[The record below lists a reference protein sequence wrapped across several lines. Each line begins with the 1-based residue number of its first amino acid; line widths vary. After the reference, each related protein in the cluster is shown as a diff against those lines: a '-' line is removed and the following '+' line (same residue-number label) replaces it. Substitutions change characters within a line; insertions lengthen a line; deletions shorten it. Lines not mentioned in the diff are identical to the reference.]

1 MNDTNKEKR
10 NTLKDSSRIIIK
22 VGSRVIVDKTGHP
35 DIVKVERLVKQI
47 AQIHKQGKEV
57 ILVTSGAI
65 AAGVEALG
73 LKRRPKILPEL
84 QMAAA
89 VGQTRLMTLYE
100 RLFSKEGCIAAQVL
114 LTHGDLRIRTRHL
127 NARNTIL
134 RLLDHKII
142 PIINENDVVSVDEIR
157 FGDNDQLASLTAI
170 LIESN
175 LLLLLTTINGLQRV
189 VGDTSSRIP
198 FLDTITK
205 EILTMASGKGS
216 DFSLGGMAS
225 KLQAAQMAAN
235 LGIKVV
241 IANGNEKNVIPEIIS
256 GENIGT
262 LIISSKKSN
271 LSKINRRK
279 RWIAFFHRTS
289 GVITVDSGAEK
300 AVVKQNYSLLPI
312 GICEVEGNFVKGTL
326 VKIKNQNGETI
337 AKGLVSFSS
346 DEVRKI
352 QGKKSTEIKKIL
364 GHDNYNEVIHK
375 DNLIV
380 LDG

>member
-1 MNDTNKEKR
+1 M
-10 NTLKDSSRIIIK
+10 
-22 VGSRVIVDKTGHP
+22 
-35 DIVKVERLVKQI
+35 
-47 AQIHKQGKEV
+47 
-57 ILVTSGAI
+57 
-65 AAGVEALG
+65 
-73 LKRRPKILPEL
+73 
-84 QMAAA
+84 
-89 VGQTRLMTLYE
+89 
-100 RLFSKEGCIAAQVL
+100 
-114 LTHGDLRIRTRHL
+114 

-134 RLLDHKII
+134 RLLDHNII

-175 LLLLLTTINGLQRV
+175 LLLLLTTINGFQRV
-189 VGDTSSRIP
+189 VGDSSSRIP

-205 EILTMASGKGS
+205 ETLMMASGKGS

-225 KLQAAQMAAN
+225 KLQAAQMAAD
-235 LGIKVV
+235 LGIKVI
-241 IANGNEKNVIPEIIS
+241 IANGNDKNVIPEIIS
-256 GENIGT
+256 GEDIGT

-300 AVVKQNYSLLPI
+300 AIVKQNYSLLPI
-312 GICEVEGNFVKGTL
+312 GICEVEGNFIKGTL
-326 VKIKNQNGETI
+326 VKMKNQNGETI

-346 DEVRKI
+346 DEICKI
-352 QGKKSTEIKKIL
+352 QGKKSVEIKKIL
-364 GHDNYNEVIHK
+364 GHDNYDEVIHR

-380 LDG
+380 LKE

>member
-1 MNDTNKEKR
+1 MNVISKDERNSLKE
-10 NTLKDSSRIIIK
+10 SSRIIIK

-73 LKRRPKILPEL
+73 LKNRPKILPEL

-114 LTHGDLRIRTRHL
+114 LTHGDLRKRARHL

-134 RLLDHKII
+134 RLLDHNII

-189 VGDTSSRIP
+189 VGDSSSRIS
-198 FLDTITK
+198 FLDAITK
-205 EILTMASGKGS
+205 ETLTMASGKGS

-225 KLQAAQMAAN
+225 KLQAAQMAAD

-241 IANGNEKNVIPEIIS
+241 IADGNEKNVIPAIIS
-256 GENIGT
+256 GEDIGT

-300 AVVKQNYSLLPI
+300 AVAKQNYSLLPI
-312 GICEVEGNFVKGTL
+312 GICEVEGNFVKGSL
-326 VKIKNQNGETI
+326 VKIKNQNGKTI

-346 DEVRKI
+346 DEIRRI
-352 QGKKSTEIKKIL
+352 QGKKSVEIKNIL
-364 GHDNYNEVIHK
+364 GHDNYDEVIHR

-380 LDG
+380 LNG